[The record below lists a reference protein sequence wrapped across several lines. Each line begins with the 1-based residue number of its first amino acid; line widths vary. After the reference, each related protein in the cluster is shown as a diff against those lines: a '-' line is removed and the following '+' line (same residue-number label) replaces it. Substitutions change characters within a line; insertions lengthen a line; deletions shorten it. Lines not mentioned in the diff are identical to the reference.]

1 MNLRPHRS
9 VRIFLPAFIAL
20 LTLLTSC
27 GEEDFQPA
35 SPPAQADTTSTVV
48 NETHVYVNSWIR
60 ENMEYWYLWND
71 ALPASADMGE
81 DPETFFKSLL
91 HREDRFS
98 WIQEDYRELLNSL
111 QGITREA
118 GYEYVLYREK
128 EGSDNVILQ
137 ILYVKPDSPAEE
149 TGLNRGDII
158 THINGEQITTQNYKN
173 LLTAIRGNHTIQY
186 KPLLVEE
193 EKFGNVTTV
202 SLTATE
208 YAENPNYLHR
218 VIDAGGKKIGYFV
231 YNFFA
236 AGTDSEP
243 GKYDT
248 EMDAIFAEFKARG
261 ISDLVI
267 DLRFNSGGSENS
279 AKNLASLIGRGIDN
293 TSIFLKREYN
303 DLVKASILNDKDLG
317 EDFLTSEFVSKQN
330 NIGNVL
336 TSGRVYV
343 LTSSRT
349 ASASEL
355 IINALKPFMDVFLIG
370 DKTYGKNVGS
380 ISLFEEDD
388 PKNLWGLQPIVVK
401 VYNSLGQ
408 SDYSTGFTPD
418 VLHKDNGII
427 LYPLGDPREALLSQ
441 AVAQI
446 TGTATTAREGEGEN
460 RKPVA
465 HSLDFKRRSFN
476 LVMDDEPVISQ

>member
-1 MNLRPHRS
+1 MNLRSHRS
-9 VRIFLPAFIAL
+9 VRIFLPSFIAL
-20 LTLLTSC
+20 LTLLASC
-27 GEEDFQPA
+27 GEEDFQPV
-35 SPPAQADTTSTVV
+35 SPPAQADTTSIVV
-48 NETHVYVNSWIR
+48 NETHAYVNSWIR

-71 ALPASADMGE
+71 ELPASADTNE

-98 WIQEDYRELLNSL
+98 WIQEDYHELLNSL
-111 QGITREA
+111 QGISREA
-118 GYEYVLYREK
+118 GYEYVLYSEK

-137 ILYVKPDSPAEE
+137 ILYLKPDSPAEE
-149 TGLNRGDII
+149 AGLNRGDII

-173 LLTAIRGNHTIQY
+173 LLPAIRGNHTIQY

-193 EKFGNVTTV
+193 QKFGNATTV
-202 SLTATE
+202 SLTAIE

-243 GKYDT
+243 GKYDA

-261 ISDLVI
+261 INDLVI

-418 VLHKDNGII
+418 VLHKDNGIM

-446 TGTATTAREGEGEN
+446 TGTATTAREGKGET

-476 LVMDDEPVISQ
+476 LVMDDEPVSSQ